1 MKTSA
6 IALCFFI
13 LMTGCYS
20 EKAIL
25 KNGQAYQSQQ
35 DYKHLNKVVKS
46 VRLGADASYI
56 KKVLGEPI
64 DMGFDYRYLIDSIG
78 PGGCIVGAVF
88 HLDDRGKVD
97 QKWIG
102 EICE

>member
-1 MKTSA
+1 MKTVA
-6 IALCFFI
+6 ISLCLFI
-13 LMTGCYS
+13 LMSGCYS

-35 DYKHLNKVVKS
+35 EYRHLNKVVKS
-46 VRLGADASYI
+46 VRIGADTSFL

-64 DMGFDYRYLIDSIG
+64 DMGFDYRYLIDSTG
-78 PGGCIVGAVF
+78 LGGCVIGAVF
-88 HLDDRGKVD
+88 HIDERGKID